1 MLDTIKKYISEY
13 STISHESK
21 TVILF
26 AYPYIPYKNLTIDA
40 YYVASQ
46 ECYNLTKTII
56 AELGKAGIA
65 SEAGRNLPLQELAI
79 KSGLAYKKGKNGLAY
94 HKKYGSRFC
103 IGAIVLQSDE
113 KIEDTVLGVPLCNPD
128 CILCIKACP
137 NGAITQTKVNYS
149 KCLRHLANDPKS
161 MTSAQIKMLGGRVL
175 GCDICQRACPQ
186 NKTEYIDMPP
196 DLSDICHDLTSPAN
210 IKKLSNL
217 IGKNMTRIPRELTR
231 TVKL

>member
-13 STISHESK
+13 SMISHESK
-21 TVILF
+21 IVILF
-26 AYPYIPYKNLTIDA
+26 AYPYIPYKSLTIDA

-46 ECYNLTKTII
+46 ECYNLIKTII
-56 AELGKAGIA
+56 AELGKVGIA

-113 KIEDTVLGVPLCNPD
+113 KIDDTVLGISSLCSPD
-128 CILCIKACP
+128 CTHCIKACP
-137 NGAITQTKVNYS
+137 NGAITQTKVNYN
-149 KCLRHLANDPKS
+149 KCLRNLANDPKS

-186 NKTEYIDMPP
+186 NKTEYIDMPTE
-196 DLSDICHDLTSPAN
+196 LSDICHNLNNPDN
-210 IKKLSNL
+210 IKKLGDL
-217 IGKNMTRIPRELTR
+217 IGKNMAKKMI
-231 TVKL
+231 V